1 MDLTNVFTAGGIV
14 MYPLLL
20 ASILIVTL
28 AIERLYFW
36 FKIGRRQQPLIRTV
50 LDLYQQRSP
59 LAIDRLD
66 RDRDL
71 PIARI
76 FLAAIALKDTTP
88 AEFQLALESEAHQEL
103 PNLRR
108 FNNVFDA
115 VISLAPL
122 LGLLGTI
129 LGLIESFSAIKIGTG
144 ASSGNSAVVAGIG
157 TALIA
162 TASGLVVAILASIC
176 ANLFRGLY
184 QRQLAQI
191 QAATSQLELL
201 HRRQWEDG
209 TAGRRGHWETG
220 GLGE

>member
-1 MDLTNVFTAGGIV
+1 MEITKLFAAGGIV

-20 ASILIVTL
+20 ASILVVTL

-50 LDLYQQRSP
+50 LELYQHRSP
-59 LAIDRLD
+59 LVIDRLD
-66 RDRDL
+66 RDLDL

-76 FLAAIALKDTTP
+76 FLAAIALKNTTP
-88 AEFQLALESEAHQEL
+88 AEFRLALESEAHQEI
-103 PNLRR
+103 PSLRR
-108 FNNVFDA
+108 FNNIFDA

-129 LGLIESFSAIKIGTG
+129 LGLIESFSALNIGTG
-144 ASSGNSAVVAGIG
+144 GNNTPAIAGIG

-162 TASGLVVAILASIC
+162 TASGLVVAIVASIC

-191 QAATSQLELL
+191 QASTSQLELL
-201 HRRQWEDG
+201 HRRQWEEEG
-209 TAGRRGHWETG
+209 TG
-220 GLGE
+220 GRGELERSSKA

>member
-1 MDLTNVFTAGGIV
+1 
-14 MYPLLL
+14 MYPLLI
-20 ASILIVTL
+20 ASILVVTL

-36 FKIGRRQQPLIRTV
+36 FKIGRRQQPLILTV
-50 LDLYQQRSP
+50 LDLYQQKSP
-59 LAIDRLD
+59 LIFDRLD

-76 FLAAIALKDTTP
+76 FHAAIALKDTTP
-88 AEFQLALESEAHQEL
+88 DEFRLALESEAHQEL
-103 PNLRR
+103 PSLRR
-108 FNNVFDA
+108 FNNIFDA

-129 LGLIESFSAIKIGTG
+129 LGLIDSFSALKIGTG
-144 ASSGNSAVVAGIG
+144 GNNIPAIAGIG
-157 TALIA
+157 TALVA

-191 QAATSQLELL
+191 QASTSQLELL
-201 HRRQWEDG
+201 HRRHREMGDK
-209 TAGRRGHWETG
+209 ETG
-220 GLGE
+220 RLGGGKS

>member
-1 MDLTNVFTAGGIV
+1 

-20 ASILIVTL
+20 SSIIVVAL

-50 LDLYQQRSP
+50 LDLYQQQSL
-59 LAIDRLD
+59 LALEQLERNY
-66 RDRDL
+66 DL
-71 PIARI
+71 PLARI
-76 FLAAIALKDTTP
+76 FLSAIVIKDATP
-88 AEFQLALESEAHQEL
+88 EEFRLAMESEAHQEI

-108 FNNVFDA
+108 FNNIFDT

-122 LGLLGTI
+122 FGLLGTI
-129 LGLIESFSAIKIGTG
+129 LGLINSFAALKLGTG
-144 ASSGNSAVVAGIG
+144 ESSGTSNVVAGIG
-157 TALIA
+157 EALVA

-191 QAATSQLELL
+191 QAATGQLELL
-201 HRRQWEDG
+201 HRRQWEEN
-209 TAGRRGHWETG
+209 GRTQR
-220 GLGE
+220 